1 MKLHHLSFE
10 GIGPF
15 KDRVDIDLDALSA
28 SGVFL
33 LEGATGSGKSTIID
47 AIVFALY
54 GNVAGGGSSDARV
67 RSDFMPNTRAS
78 VVDLFFEVPRGI
90 YRVRRTPAYDRAR
103 LRGTGAP
110 VHENQSAKLWKLGS
124 PDALAEAIEGTER
137 AEEIEPIA
145 SRPHD
150 VGSEIRELLGLT
162 HAQFTQT
169 VVLPQGE
176 FARFLKCDTSERKVV
191 LERIFQTQFYEQ
203 IEQSFG
209 ELRREVQR
217 DVDSSKAELGAALE
231 RMLEAASVSDEQRDH
246 ALTDTRGFTP
256 AGLERS
262 LDIGRELEDAA
273 GEALARAAHA
283 LTKAKAASN
292 EAEEAAKAASA
303 HHELLTR
310 KSTLDAHEKKRAA
323 LDEAVREASEN
334 LASHERAERPFYAH
348 EHEKSAAEALR
359 DTALALPEA
368 ERRDPSRWD
377 ALFTKESE
385 QGEAALRTAAALAGL
400 EKEEAALPRY
410 AAEAKGAKQKEE
422 QATNEL
428 KEKAALLEERP
439 AAREKLTAKL
449 REAGERAS
457 TLAAL
462 KEKRE
467 IHAARERTAAEARES
482 LATHRSHMQRE
493 RDALAALKR
502 ASEEESLLR
511 RKRIDAI
518 AFELA
523 ANLEQG
529 EACPV
534 CGACEHPAPAHTD
547 DELVSEERITKA
559 EHARIAAEQRLSEAR
574 SAAAATKALHIDALE
589 RAWGESVEG
598 DLARFQEGLP
608 ALIERLTNEGAAL
621 ALEEHAAREAESARE
636 SLSTEIS
643 QFDERTRALER
654 EAQEST
660 VTAERAALEA
670 RHLAKNL
677 AETRAAIAAEL
688 KKHEGAHE
696 TLASL
701 RSSLLSKGEGARA
714 HARRLEKALD
724 AQNAHTQAKARLA
737 EALEASGLE
746 SVEDVARARLE
757 PAQKQA
763 LEGIVREYAS
773 LTALI
778 EEARKDERL
787 RDIEASEEAR
797 QAAAEALDVTAK
809 HVRDAREAHTE
820 AAGEH
825 ATRAKVLERVKH
837 ARTDFMTRAAA
848 HEKRS
853 ARQSEVLH
861 LANIATGNSGD
872 TRARL
877 TLSTFAV
884 MRRFEKVIEAAN
896 ARLSALSGG
905 IYEIRLERPEKA
917 GRKQVGLDLEIFDL
931 RNDSFRSP
939 STLSGGESF
948 YVSLALALGLA
959 DIVSG
964 ENGGV
969 QMNTLFIDEG
979 FGTLDQ
985 EKLEEVITEIR
996 ALASHGRTVGI
1007 ISHVAELKT
1016 QIAEKIHV
1024 ERKSDGTSRITVS
1037 TGPARITQFS

>member
-15 KDRVDIDLDALSA
+15 KDRVDLDFEALGA
-28 SGVFL
+28 SGLFL

-67 RSDFMPNTRAS
+67 RSDFTPNTRAS

-110 VHENQSAKLWKLGS
+110 VHEHQSAKLWKLSS
-124 PDALAEAIEGTER
+124 PEALAEAIEGTER

-145 SRPHD
+145 NRPQD
-150 VGSEIRELLGLT
+150 VGAAIRELLGLT

-176 FARFLKCDTSERKVV
+176 FARFLKADTSERKVV

-209 ELRREVQR
+209 ELRREAQR
-217 DVDSSKAELGAALE
+217 DVDSSKAELGANLQ
-231 RMLEAASVSDEQRDH
+231 RVLEAASASDEQRDQ
-246 ALTDTRGFTP
+246 ALTETKGFTP
-256 AGLERS
+256 AGLARA
-262 LDIGRELEDAA
+262 LDISEGLEEQATEA
-273 GEALARAAHA
+273 FGEASSA
-283 LTKAKAASN
+283 LERAKAASS
-292 EAEEAAKAASA
+292 AAEAAAKEAAERHDVLA
-303 HHELLTR
+303 R
-310 KSTLDAHEKKRAA
+310 KSQLDAHEKKRAELEEQA
-323 LDEAVREASEN
+323 REARER
-334 LASHERAERPFYAH
+334 LASHEHAEKPFYAH
-348 EHEKSAAEALR
+348 EQEKSAAEALR
-359 DTALALPEA
+359 SASRELPEVEREETSRWTALC
-368 ERRDPSRWD
+368 ERETAR
-377 ALFTKESE
+377 
-385 QGEAALRTAAALAGL
+385 GENALRTAAALAAL
-400 EKEEAALPRY
+400 EKDEAALPRR
-410 AAEAKGAKQKEE
+410 ASEAKGAAQNAERA
-422 QATNEL
+422 QAKAKAKAEL
-428 KEKAALLEERP
+428 LKDRP
-439 AAREKLTAKL
+439 AAREKLTDKL
-449 REAGERAS
+449 RALSERAS
-457 TLAAL
+457 AL
-462 KEKRE
+462 GALNEKRE
-467 IHAARERTAAEARES
+467 AHAARERIAAEANVS
-482 LATHRSHMQRE
+482 LDTYRFQAQRE
-493 RDALAALKR
+493 RDALVTLKR

-574 SAAAATKALHIDALE
+574 SAAAATEALHLDALE
-589 RAWGESVEG
+589 RAWGERVEG

-608 ALIERLTNEGAAL
+608 ELIERLTNEGVAL
-621 ALEEHAAREAESARE
+621 AREEHAAREAEGARE

-643 QFDERTRALER
+643 HFDERTRALER
-654 EAQEST
+654 EAHEST

-670 RHLAKNL
+670 RHLAKKL
-677 AETRAAIAAEL
+677 SESRAAIAAEL
-688 KKHEGAHE
+688 KGHEGAHE

-701 RSSLLSKGEGARA
+701 RASLLSKGEGARA
-714 HARRLEKALD
+714 HARLLEKALD

-737 EALEASGLE
+737 EALEASGFE
-746 SVEDVARARLE
+746 SVKDVARARLE

-763 LEGIVREYAS
+763 LEGIVREYAA

-820 AAGEH
+820 AAGDH

-1037 TGPARITQFS
+1037 TGPARISQFS